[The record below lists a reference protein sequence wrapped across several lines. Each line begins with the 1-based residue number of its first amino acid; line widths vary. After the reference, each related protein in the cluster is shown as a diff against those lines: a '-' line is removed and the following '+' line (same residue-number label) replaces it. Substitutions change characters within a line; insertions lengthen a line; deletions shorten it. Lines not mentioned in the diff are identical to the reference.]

1 MKPRIEIAEEN
12 KLVGNRRR
20 MCLSGDKTSELWKIF
35 MPKRKEI
42 NNNLTTDLIS
52 MQVYEPSYFNP
63 FNPEKE
69 FEKWAAVEVNDFTNV
84 PSEMEIYTLPKGM
97 YAVFKHKGLSA
108 DNSTFQ
114 YIFTSWLPDSEYEL
128 DNRPHFEIL
137 GDKYINGSIDSEE
150 EIWIPVKYKN

>member
-1 MKPRIEIAEEN
+1 MQPRIEILQEK
-12 KLVGNRRR
+12 KLVGQRRK
-20 MCLSGDKTSELWKIF
+20 MSLSKNKTSELWKNF

-42 NNNLTTDLIS
+42 SNSLSTDLIS

-84 PSEMEIYTLPKGM
+84 PNEMEIYTLPKGM